1 MISAFYNGLY
11 NSVAKST
18 LKTIAATAPI
28 RDRELILFPLN
39 QPTRIT
45 NNANGGNTLSKDTIT
60 FISSFLFFVINFELK
75 CLYRNIT
82 KNLQLFQDISF
93 AIEGGKVQH
102 QGRIKNIFSKS
113 LVKMIKAEHL

>member
-18 LKTIAATAPI
+18 LKTIAATAPT